1 MLAMISKWEVQE
13 FQSVRVNDS
22 LERHPCVRLKV
33 QIDSF
38 LLRVIFLCQGGF
50 RFTSRLVRGCSIL
63 REDSFDVAIE
73 IFVWSHR
80 FGGGFDQ
87 FIVVV

>member
-38 LLRVIFLCQGGF
+38 LLRVIFLCQAGSG
-50 RFTSRLVRGCSIL
+50 SPVGLCV
-63 REDSFDVAIE
+63 VAPYCGKTR
-73 IFVWSHR
+73 ST
-80 FGGGFDQ
+80 
-87 FIVVV
+87 